1 MPPRA
6 AAVTYAEFIA
16 NCDAAAVIET
26 LEGAPNRDAIVAA
39 YADLTTAKAPPTAFY
54 NLVKSL
60 VAIRD
65 GKSYLAGSKEYGNP
79 TGESDFS
86 KISVPMQGG
95 LTFAGINTLA
105 AAFADRGAALYPSK
119 ANGNG
124 NGNGEHRAPAAPPA
138 SAATSPTG
146 GTPVTSGSGPAS
158 VDPIL
163 IDTVKSLQERFSSD
177 DAAALAPLNGRAFLQ
192 MLWDETP
199 EEERNRRVNSIARA
213 FVEARESGSRRG
225 ELRVMVDNLSR
236 ALKDDDKVA
245 PDFDIWTYIYN
256 RALPTEAQSESY
268 EQIKSNLKN
277 AYRFDPDAAAFRDWE
292 SALTAYATMTMEMF
306 SKDIAESLGGMT
318 GIVSRAAL
326 KRTRETLDSIASG
339 MAVAQSR
346 FNEWETRNLRS
357 IAPAPPVLDSIPYA
371 NLSPAVQGMVEEEMW
386 GMLSPEKQRQW
397 MVNRNITPIEGA
409 YVTAEEAKA
418 AADRT
423 AEGTKGD
430 GDK

>member
-26 LEGAPNRDAIVAA
+26 LEAAPNRDAIVAA
-39 YADLTTAKAPPTAFY
+39 YADLTTVKVPPTAFY

-65 GKSYLAGSKEYGNP
+65 GKGYAAGSKEYGNP

-86 KISVPMQGG
+86 KLSVPMQGG
-95 LTFAGINTLA
+95 LTFAGINTLT
-105 AAFADRGAALYPSK
+105 AAFADRGAALFPSK

-124 NGNGEHRAPAAPPA
+124 NGEHRVPATPPA
-138 SAATSPTG
+138 SAATGATSGTA
-146 GTPVTSGSGPAS
+146 GTPVTSGSGPAP

-163 IDTVKSLQERFSSD
+163 TDTVKSLQERFASE

-236 ALKDDDKVA
+236 ALKDDDTVS

-256 RALPTEAQSESY
+256 RALPSEAQSESY

-277 AYRFDPDAAAFRDWE
+277 AYRFDPDAATFRDWE

-306 SKDIAESLGGMT
+306 SKEIAESLGGMT

-357 IAPAPPVLDSIPYA
+357 IAPAPPVLDSIPYS

-418 AADRT
+418 AADR
-423 AEGTKGD
+423 KGD

>member
-26 LEGAPNRDAIVAA
+26 LEAAPNRDAIVAA
-39 YADLTTAKAPPTAFY
+39 YADLTTVKVPQTAFY

-65 GKSYLAGSKEYGNP
+65 GKGYAAGSKEYGNP

-124 NGNGEHRAPAAPPA
+124 NGEHAAPPA

-357 IAPAPPVLDSIPYA
+357 IAPAPPAPQKIAHSDLPEAFQPQMPQDMWDALAADAQRTVLAGRSI
-371 NLSPAVQGMVEEEMW
+371 VEVDGKWTM
-386 GMLSPEKQRQW
+386 
-397 MVNRNITPIEGA
+397 
-409 YVTAEEAKA
+409 
-418 AADRT
+418 AADRK
-423 AEGTKGD
+423 ENGGK
-430 GDK
+430 

>member
-6 AAVTYAEFIA
+6 AAVTYAEFTA

-26 LEGAPNRDAIVAA
+26 LEAAPNRDAIVAA
-39 YADLTTAKAPPTAFY
+39 YADLTTVKVPPTAFY

-79 TGESDFS
+79 VSGENDPS
-86 KISVPMQGG
+86 KLSVPMQGG
-95 LTFAGINTLA
+95 LTFAGINTLTA
-105 AAFADRGAALYPSK
+105 AYADKGAALYPSK

-124 NGNGEHRAPAAPPA
+124 NGEHAAPPA
-138 SAATSPTG
+138 SAATSG
-146 GTPVTSGSGPAS
+146 ASGTPVTSGSGPAP

-163 IDTVKSLQERFSSD
+163 TDTIKSLQERFASD

-236 ALKDDDKVA
+236 ALKDDDAVA

-256 RALPTEAQSESY
+256 RALPSEAQSESY

-277 AYRFDPDAAAFRDWE
+277 AYRFDPDAATFRDWE

-306 SKDIAESLGGMT
+306 SKEIAESLGGMT

-357 IAPAPPVLDSIPYA
+357 ITPEPPAPQKIAHGDLPEAFQPQMPQDMWDAIPADAQRSILA
-371 NLSPAVQGMVEEEMW
+371 GRSIVEVDGKWTM
-386 GMLSPEKQRQW
+386 
-397 MVNRNITPIEGA
+397 
-409 YVTAEEAKA
+409 
-418 AADRT
+418 AADRN
-423 AEGTKGD
+423 AEGTKENG
-430 GDK
+430 GK

>member
-26 LEGAPNRDAIVAA
+26 LEAAPNRDAIVAA
-39 YADLTTAKAPPTAFY
+39 YADLTKTKAPPTAFY

-65 GKSYLAGSKEYGNP
+65 GKSFMAGSKEYGNP
-79 TGESDFS
+79 VSGENDPS
-86 KISVPMQGG
+86 KLNVPMQGG

-105 AAFADRGAALYPSK
+105 AAYADKGAALYPSK

-124 NGNGEHRAPAAPPA
+124 NGEHAAPPA
-138 SAATSPTG
+138 SAATS
-146 GTPVTSGSGPAS
+146 GTPVTSGSGPAP

-163 IDTVKSLQERFSSD
+163 ADTVKSLQERFASE
-177 DAAALAPLNGRAFLQ
+177 DAAAAAPLNGRAFLQ

-225 ELRVMVDNLSR
+225 ELRIMVDNLSR
-236 ALKDDDKVA
+236 ALKEDDTVS

-277 AYRFDPDAAAFRDWE
+277 AYRFDPDAATFRDWE

-306 SKDIAESLGGMT
+306 SKEIAESLGGMT

-357 IAPAPPVLDSIPYA
+357 ITPEPPAPQKIAHSDLPEAFQPQFPQADWDKIPADAQRSILA
-371 NLSPAVQGMVEEEMW
+371 GRSIVEVDGKWTM
-386 GMLSPEKQRQW
+386 
-397 MVNRNITPIEGA
+397 A
-409 YVTAEEAKA
+409 AERKENGGK
-418 AADRT
+418 
-423 AEGTKGD
+423 
-430 GDK
+430 